1 MMLIETGQFFLD
13 TLLQPYAALLL
24 LRFHMQWLRV
34 PLRNPLG
41 EFILLLTD
49 PLVLR
54 ARRLIPSFRMLDMST
69 LVLACIVEM
78 AYLSA
83 TLLLHSHPMSALLL
97 PWALLNLLKTSIYL
111 LMGALFIEALLSWT
125 NPHTPF
131 TPVLHG
137 ITTPFLKPIRRLVAP
152 AGNLDFSF
160 MILFFLCYA
169 IIALP
174 LNWLEILIL
183 RAIAAGALP

>member
-1 MMLIETGQFFLD
+1 MLIETGQFFLD

-24 LRFHMQWLRV
+24 LRFHMEWLRV

-41 EFILLLTD
+41 EFIILLTD

-54 ARRLIPSFRMLDMST
+54 ARRLIPPLRMLDMAT

-83 TLLLHSHPMSALLL
+83 TLWLHSYPMGILLL
-97 PWALLNLLKTSIYL
+97 PWALLKLLKISIYL

-125 NPHTPF
+125 KPHTPF
-131 TPVLHG
+131 APLFRG
-137 ITTPFLKPIRRLVAP
+137 ITTPFLKPVRRFVAP

-160 MILFFLCYA
+160 LILFFLCYA
-169 IIALP
+169 ILALP
-174 LNWLEILIL
+174 LSWLETLIL
-183 RAIAAGALP
+183 RAL

>member
-1 MMLIETGQFFLD
+1 MLAQTGQFLLD
-13 TLLQPYAALLL
+13 TLLQSYVALLL
-24 LRFHMQWLRV
+24 LRFHLQWLRV

-54 ARRLIPSFRMLDMST
+54 ARRLIPSFRMLDIST
-69 LVLACIVEM
+69 FLLACIMEV
-78 AYLSA
+78 AYLAA
-83 TLLLHSHPMSALLL
+83 TLWLHDYPMNMLLL
-97 PWALLNLLKTSIYL
+97 PWALLNLLRTSIYL

-125 NPHTPF
+125 NPHAPF
-131 TPVLHG
+131 ASVFRG
-137 ITTPFLKPIRRLVAP
+137 ITTPFLKPIRRFVAP

-160 MILFFLCYA
+160 LILFFLCYV

-174 LNWLEILIL
+174 LGWLETLVVSEIYKSIL
-183 RAIAAGALP
+183 P